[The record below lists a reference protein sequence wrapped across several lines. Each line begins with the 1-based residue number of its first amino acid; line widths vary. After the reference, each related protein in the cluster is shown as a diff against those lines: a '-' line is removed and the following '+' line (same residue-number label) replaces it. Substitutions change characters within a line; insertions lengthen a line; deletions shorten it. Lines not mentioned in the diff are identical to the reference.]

1 MQLGPISAV
10 RVFVSDVERAVEFY
24 SHRLG
29 LTPPTRFDG
38 VAVFD
43 AGACELI
50 VETADPDDDEERAL
64 VGRFTGVSFR
74 VEDIDAAYR
83 VLRDMGVDFDGA
95 PEPQAWGGV
104 LAHLKDPDGNV
115 LTLVQYPS

>member
-10 RVFVSDVERAVEFY
+10 RVFVFDGDRAFDFY
-24 SHRLG
+24 ANRLG
-29 LTPPTRFDG
+29 LTPRSRLDG
-38 VAVFD
+38 GAIFD
-43 AGACELI
+43 AGTCDLI

-83 VLRDMGVDFDGA
+83 GLRDKGVDFDGA
-95 PEPQAWGGV
+95 PEPQGWGGV

-115 LTLVQYPS
+115 LTLVQHSP